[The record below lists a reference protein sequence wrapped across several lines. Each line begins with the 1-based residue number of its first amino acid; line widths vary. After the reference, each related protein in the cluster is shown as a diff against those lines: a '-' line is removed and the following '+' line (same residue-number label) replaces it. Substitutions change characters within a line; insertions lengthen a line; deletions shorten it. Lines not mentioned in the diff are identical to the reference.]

1 MKFTW
6 KENHL
11 PNKHA
16 HLHKEMLLS
25 NMTVANRE
33 YRKQFVIFKVHNN
46 AKLKCEMVLHFQRI
60 LNA

>member
-25 NMTVANRE
+25 NMTCK
-33 YRKQFVIFKVHNN
+33 KQFVIFIVHNN
-46 AKLKCEMVLHFQRI
+46 AKLKCELDLSLRGWFCI
-60 LNA
+60 FKEF